1 MSQKKSRDVSKFD
14 LNLLATF
21 ETIYIT
27 RSVTRTGEVMNRAA
41 SSVSNALQKL
51 REFFA
56 DPLFIR
62 KGGNLAPTAVAT
74 DIYTRLQK
82 TYGSLIY
89 DLESLAL
96 GESKSVLKV
105 HCPTY
110 VGLRVLPVII
120 SWLEENAPHCTVI
133 HRDFLRELDTPEELL
148 QRRGVDLLFDVFPS
162 HNFTLE
168 TVPLYQEGC
177 TFICRKDHPR
187 LGSSLSKEEAALE
200 RFAIFES
207 EGFDVQLGQLNT
219 KKQFGERT
227 LAAGSNSLLA
237 IAAMVE
243 RSEVISNIPT
253 WLYKKLQGNFDIRA
267 LEQPFSPNI
276 VTTYMMYHRNSL
288 HNEMVAELA
297 SWLTQHFEGNQEGF

>member
-1 MSQKKSRDVSKFD
+1 MSQENKRDVSKFD

-21 ETIYIT
+21 ETIYTT
-27 RSVTRTGEVMNRAA
+27 RSVTRAAEVMNRAP

-51 REFFA
+51 RDFFA

-62 KGGNLAPTAVAT
+62 QGANLAPTALAS

-82 TYGSLIY
+82 TYGGLMY
-89 DLESLAL
+89 DLESLTQ

-110 VGLRVLPVII
+110 VALRVLPVIVR
-120 SWLEENAPHCTVI
+120 WLEENAPQCQVI
-133 HRDFLRELDTPEELL
+133 HRDFLRDLDTPEDLL

-162 HNFTLE
+162 QSFALE
-168 TVPLYQEGC
+168 TIPLYQEDC

-187 LGSSLSKEEAALE
+187 LGSSISKEEAMHETFAL
-200 RFAIFES
+200 FES
-207 EGFDVQLGQLNT
+207 EGADVQLARLNALR
-219 KKQFGERT
+219 QFGERT
-227 LAAGSNSLLA
+227 LAAGSTSLLA

-243 RSEVISNIPT
+243 QSDLISNVPT
-253 WLYKKLQGNFDIRA
+253 WLFKKFQGSFDIRA
-267 LEQPFSPNI
+267 LEQAFSPAI
-276 VTTYMMYHRNSL
+276 VTTYMMYHKNAL

-297 SWLTQHFEGNQEGF
+297 GWLKQHFERHREE